1 MNNYILLVLQPEGII
16 NYVKV
21 MNNSSYAAAEKYY
34 LENKINNL
42 EEELEDAWERNE
54 KKEKLKRK
62 KRI

>member
-21 MNNSSYAAAEKYY
+21 MNNSSYAEAEKYY
-34 LENKINNL
+34 MANKINDL
-42 EEELEDAWERNE
+42 EEELETAWERNE
-54 KKEKLKRK
+54 KKEKLKCK